1 MWNDPIVDEVRKT
14 REHLAERF
22 KFDVTAIFK
31 DLRAQQTTVKDRLV
45 SRKRLTPGE
54 KRPSSKTDSARLH
67 PGR

>member
-14 REHLAERF
+14 RERLAERF

-31 DLRAQQTTVKDRLV
+31 DLRAQQATVKGRLIR
-45 SRKRLTPGE
+45 RKRLTPVE
-54 KRPSSKTDSARLH
+54 KRPSLKTDSARLH